1 MRTRFSID
9 NITEI
14 NRLTDELKI
23 AARDIARKFRSDV
36 PLREPW
42 AFDLSFNESTVTLM
56 WDSVYR
62 GQCFNEEFDI
72 RYEWFNKT
80 DEELD
85 KLIEEEKRRKEQAEK
100 SAALNIL
107 KETLELKKLEVTR
120 IEEQIEEQKRKMK
133 DNDC

>member
-23 AARDIARKFRSDV
+23 AARDIAKKFCSDV
-36 PLREPW
+36 PSSEPW
-42 AFDLSFNESTVTLM
+42 EFDLSFNESTITLM

-62 GQCFNEEFDI
+62 GQCYTEEFDI
-72 RYEWFNKT
+72 RYEWFNMT

-85 KLIEEEKRRKEQAEK
+85 ELIEEEKRRKEQAEK
-100 SAALNIL
+100 NAELNRLKTALKL
-107 KETLELKKLEVTR
+107 KRLEATR
-120 IEEQIEEQKRKMK
+120 IEEQIEEQQRKLE
-133 DNDC
+133 DSSC

>member
-23 AARDIARKFRSDV
+23 AARDIAKKFCSDV
-36 PLREPW
+36 PSSEPW
-42 AFDLSFNESTVTLM
+42 AFDLSFNESTITLM

-62 GQCFNEEFDI
+62 GQSYDEEFDI
-72 RYEWFNKT
+72 RYEWFNMT

-85 KLIEEEKRRKEQAEK
+85 KLVEEEERRKEQAEK
-100 SAALNIL
+100 NAKLNIL
-107 KETLELKKLEVTR
+107 KETLELKKLEITR
-120 IEEQIEEQKRKMK
+120 IEEQIEELREKI
-133 DNDC
+133 